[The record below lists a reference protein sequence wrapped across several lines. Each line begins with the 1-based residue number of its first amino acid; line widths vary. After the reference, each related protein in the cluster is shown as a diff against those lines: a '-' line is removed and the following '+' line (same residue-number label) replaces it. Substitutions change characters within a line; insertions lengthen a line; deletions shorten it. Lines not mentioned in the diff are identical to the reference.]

1 VISPP
6 IDCTAQ
12 DQVFLKFRRWLN
24 VESRKSADGG
34 DHARIYVST
43 DGVNWGD
50 PVWEN
55 PGYDF
60 TDDQWTEAVIEI
72 TEIAADK
79 PTVYIKFTMG
89 PTNSTR
95 PFSGWNIDDLEVTSE
110 SIYPVEGTIGT
121 SVHIPGK
128 GFGVKKGKVL
138 IGTAA
143 LKVGTWADAAILGT
157 ISKVLP
163 PDVYDFII
171 QPKVGSPI
179 IQDAFFSMKPPE
191 IDTIVP
197 SSGSNPDEVTI
208 TGKYFGTKK
217 GKILLGYMTG
227 GEPKSKSCK
236 VTYWGMDP
244 VTGESTVKFIVP
256 AKLPTGPCDLTITN
270 KVGSYTEEDGFAI
283 TPGYVYHGSDY
294 GGLHGDRGL
303 FDDHAYDRCNAS
315 GCGSKRREQQCCQRA
330 HSVGEDFLP
339 IAVP

>member
-6 IDCTAQ
+6 VDCTGQ
-12 DQVFLKFRRWLN
+12 NQVFLRFRRWLN
-24 VESRKSADGG
+24 VESRKSSDGG

-43 DGVNWGD
+43 DGVSWGD

-60 TDDQWTEAVIEI
+60 TDDQWTQAVIDI
-72 TEIAADK
+72 TDIAADE

-121 SVHIPGK
+121 QISIPGDS
-128 GFGVKKGKVL
+128 GEHFGIKKGKAL

-143 LKVGTWADAAILGT
+143 LKIVTWGDDAILGT
-157 ISKVLP
+157 ITKMLP
-163 PDVYDFII
+163 PDAYDFTI

-179 IQDAFFSMKPPE
+179 IHDAFFSMKPPE
-191 IDTIVP
+191 IDEIKP
-197 SSGSNPDEVTI
+197 ASGSNPAVITI

-217 GKILLGYMTG
+217 GKVLLGYLVG
-227 GEPKSKSCK
+227 GTPKSKSCK
-236 VTYWGMDP
+236 VASWVMDP
-244 VTGESTVKFIVP
+244 VTGESTVTFVVP

-270 KVGSYTEEDGFAI
+270 KVGSYTEEDGFKI
-283 TPGYVYHGSDY
+283 
-294 GGLHGDRGL
+294 
-303 FDDHAYDRCNAS
+303 
-315 GCGSKRREQQCCQRA
+315 E
-330 HSVGEDFLP
+330 
-339 IAVP
+339 